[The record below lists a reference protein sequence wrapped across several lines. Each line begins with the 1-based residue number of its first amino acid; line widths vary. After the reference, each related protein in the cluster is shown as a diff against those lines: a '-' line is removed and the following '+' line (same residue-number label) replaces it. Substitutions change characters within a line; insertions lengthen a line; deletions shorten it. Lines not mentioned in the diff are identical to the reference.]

1 MKKGN
6 FPACLKMVREQEGLT
21 QVELAAKTGLHPS
34 AISHFESG
42 HRTPSLKNLVKLAD
56 ALDVTTDCLLGRR
69 DKKYGLCEEEDN
81 GKF

>member
-34 AISHFESG
+34 AISHFESE
-42 HRTPSLKNLVKLAD
+42 RRAPSLRNLVKLAD

-69 DKKYGLCEEEDN
+69 RRRGR
-81 GKF
+81 